1 MLSNFFLYLRL
12 ILVVVIAIINVISF
26 KILPEIYSHMFFIK
40 IIKILIYILN
50 LKINV
55 HGNTDNL
62 KKNKLLV
69 MCNHY
74 DGIDFFALKDLLSS
88 NKLYSVVKDDLVGG
102 THESVVS
109 DIFSYFKNAFYI
121 SGCFIPYK
129 RGDKD
134 DGAIIKKIIVEKIEN
149 NSNILIFPEGRSR
162 TNGIPEDFKH
172 GIFKLAVE
180 NKLNILPISIKYDK
194 NAGSEMNGPVNLFK
208 WADLSANIHVHDI
221 VSSENK
227 DFLQLKDEVFK
238 IITSVLIDKVDKVD
252 KIDKVDNAEKV

>member
-12 ILVVVIAIINVISF
+12 IIVVVIVIINIISF

-40 IIKILIYILN
+40 IIETLIYILN
-50 LKINV
+50 FKIYV

-74 DGIDFFALKDLLSS
+74 DGIDFIALSNILSP
-88 NKLYSVVKDDLVGG
+88 NKLYTIVKHDLVGG
-102 THESVVS
+102 SNHQSFIS
-109 DIFSYFKNAFYI
+109 DMFYYFKNAFYY

-134 DGAIIKKIIVEKIEN
+134 DSAIIKKIIVEKIEN
-149 NSNILIFPEGRSR
+149 NNNILIFPEGRAR
-162 TNGIPEDFKH
+162 TDGIPEDFKH

-194 NAGSEMNGPVNLFK
+194 NAGSEMNGPVDLFK
-208 WADLSANIHVHDI
+208 WLDLSANIHVHDI

-227 DFLQLKDEVFK
+227 DFLKLKDEVFK

-252 KIDKVDNAEKV
+252 KVDNAEKV